1 MRRILCFVLA
11 VLMLLV
17 FTCGCVKVQEKSGG
31 SDQSSS
37 RQEGGSASS
46 SPDASDAGKSGSDSK
61 SGSNDGAGKE
71 VSSGAIYKE
80 PGDELGDFYGYVN
93 DTIGKFERAFNSY
106 ETDDFDLMAATADPM
121 AVTMGILILS
131 SLDYIESGDNP
142 REEGKLNGADC
153 VREKNGSKIT
163 FSSKRVR
170 DEDGFDGVSKA
181 GDIVTEAGSLDTA
194 ANAAIVEKTTERD
207 GILLERSICEVV
219 VLPDGTVIAQ
229 FLSKPMP
236 PRDDRVKEKGNAY
249 FARYNDKE
257 FEIIKA
263 DFEPDPNFT
272 YKSIIGN
279 ANATPESMSE
289 GYVKVRRLT
298 VKDDA
303 ASAEKY

>member
-1 MRRILCFVLA
+1 MKRILCFVLA
-11 VLMLLV
+11 VLLLSV
-17 FTCGCVKVQEKSGG
+17 LTCGCVKARDKSGG
-31 SDQSSS
+31 SDLSSS
-37 RQEGGSASS
+37 SQNGGSVKGSS
-46 SPDASDAGKSGSDSK
+46 DVPDTDDSGNGGSDDS
-61 SGSNDGAGKE
+61 AAKE
-71 VSSGAIYKE
+71 ASPGAIYKE
-80 PGDELGDFYGYVN
+80 PGEELGDFYDYVD
-93 DTIGKFERAFNSY
+93 DTMGKFERAFNSY
-106 ETDDFDLMAATADPM
+106 ETDDFDLMVATADPM

-131 SLDYIESGDNP
+131 SLDYIESGDNA
-142 REEGKLNGADC
+142 REAGMLNGADC
-153 VREKNGSKIT
+153 VREKNGSMIN